1 MEAVV
6 FCGIQASG
14 KSTFYRE
21 RFFATHVRVS
31 LDLLR
36 TRHREAAFLRTCLET
51 RQPFVVDNTNP
62 TAAER
67 ARYVA
72 PALEAGF
79 TVVAYLFEVPA
90 TEALA
95 RNARRQGRERI
106 VVKGV
111 LGTRKRLEPP
121 TAAEGFSA
129 LHRVRAAPGGSFEVQ
144 ALLPLGP

>member
-1 MEAVV
+1 VEAVV

-51 RQPFVVDNTNP
+51 RQRFVVDNTNP
-62 TAAER
+62 TVAER
-67 ARYVA
+67 ARYVQ

-79 TVVAYLFEVPA
+79 TVVAFLFEVPA
-90 TEALA
+90 SEALA
-95 RNARRQGRERI
+95 RNARREGRERI
-106 VVKGV
+106 VAKGV

-121 TAAEGFSA
+121 SAAEGFSA
-129 LHRVRAAPGGSFEVQ
+129 LHRVRPGPDGAFEVQ
-144 ALLPLGP
+144 TLLPLGP

>member
-1 MEAVV
+1 M

-36 TRHREAAFLRTCLET
+36 TRHREAAFLRTCIDT
-51 RQPFVVDNTNP
+51 RQRFVVDNTNP

-79 TVVAYLFEVPA
+79 TVVAYVFEVSA
-90 TEALA
+90 SEALA
-95 RNARRQGRERI
+95 RNARREGRERI
-106 VVKGV
+106 VPKGV
-111 LGTRKRLEPP
+111 LGTRKRLELPR
-121 TAAEGFSA
+121 AAEGFSA
-129 LHRVRAAPGGSFEVQ
+129 LHRVRTGPGGGFEVQ
-144 ALLPLGP
+144 TLLPLAP

>member
-51 RQPFVVDNTNP
+51 RQRFVVDNTNP
-62 TAAER
+62 TVAER
-67 ARYVA
+67 ARYVQ

-79 TVVAYLFEVPA
+79 TVVAFLFEVPA
-90 TEALA
+90 SEALA
-95 RNARRQGRERI
+95 RNARREGRERI
-106 VVKGV
+106 VAKGV

-121 TAAEGFSA
+121 RAAEGFSA
-129 LHRVRAAPGGSFEVQ
+129 LHRVRAGPGGDFEVQ
-144 ALLPLGP
+144 TLLPLGP

>member
-21 RFFATHVRVS
+21 RFFTTHVRVS

-51 RQPFVVDNTNP
+51 RQRFVVDATNP

-67 ARYVA
+67 ARYVV

-79 TVVAYLFEVPA
+79 TVVAYLFEVTSA
-90 TEALA
+90 EALA
-95 RNARRQGRERI
+95 RNARREGRER
-106 VVKGV
+106 VVPKGV

-121 TAAEGFSA
+121 RAQEGFSA
-129 LHRVRAAPGGSFEVQ
+129 LHRVRAAPGGGFEVQ
-144 ALLPLGP
+144 TLLPLGP